1 MGECQVGQGSGGS
14 QIGELQQLEGKK
26 KPTRVNQDLHMA
38 TLKSATQVF
47 KNMNK
52 SFAVK
57 SIILCKDNDDAL
69 FSRLSRQL
77 DMIFQGYF
85 K

>member
-1 MGECQVGQGSGGS
+1 M
-14 QIGELQQLEGKK
+14 
-26 KPTRVNQDLHMA
+26 NQDLHMA